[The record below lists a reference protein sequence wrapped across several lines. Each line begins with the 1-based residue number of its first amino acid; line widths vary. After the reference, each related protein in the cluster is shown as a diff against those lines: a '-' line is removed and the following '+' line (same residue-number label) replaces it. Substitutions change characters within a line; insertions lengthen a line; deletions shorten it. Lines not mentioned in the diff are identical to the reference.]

1 MLLLAWPRRRPV
13 EKELR
18 MASVI
23 SDQDLQMFLGYFEEP
38 EPGVPDGCTG
48 WYHSAGKFP
57 LHKPA
62 QVFTFGPG
70 AHSVVKEEVAGPFV
84 CRDDA
89 LSDLEERLAS

>member
-1 MLLLAWPRRRPV
+1 
-13 EKELR
+13 

-38 EPGVPDGCTG
+38 EPGVPVGCTG

-57 LHKPA
+57 LQSPS

-70 AHSVVKEEVAGPFV
+70 VRSLVKDDVVGPFA
-84 CRDDA
+84 CRDEA
-89 LSDLEERLAS
+89 LSDLQECLGR